1 MPIEDIS
8 KTSLH
13 PGINTNRVGINQ
25 PHTKVE
31 KDKHL
36 AEEKIDSVDI
46 SKEARELE
54 QTVASLKTSVRE
66 MPDVRAAKM
75 EEIRAKLKDGF
86 YDRPEV
92 IEQVAKKVA
101 DSFSIKKQGS

>member
-13 PGINTNRVGINQ
+13 PTGTINHVGASQ
-25 PHTKVE
+25 PHTKAE
-31 KDKHL
+31 KDKRL

-46 SKEARELE
+46 SKEARMLE
-54 QTVASLKTSVRE
+54 QTVASLKANVHE
-66 MPDVRAAKM
+66 MPEVRAAKM
-75 EEIRAKLKDGF
+75 EEVRTKLADGF

-92 IEQVAKKVA
+92 IDRVAEKVA
-101 DSFSIKKQGS
+101 DAFSVKK